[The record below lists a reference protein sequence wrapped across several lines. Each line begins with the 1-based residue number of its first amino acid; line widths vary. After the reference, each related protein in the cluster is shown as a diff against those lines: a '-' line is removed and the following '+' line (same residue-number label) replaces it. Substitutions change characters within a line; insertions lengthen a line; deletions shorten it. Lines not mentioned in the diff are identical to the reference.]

1 MSLSLI
7 PAKGFHGNEETII
20 CSWYLVPNTRFS
32 RSFYYCFAYMYALIF
47 LFSLKQTTMT
57 EGHSEQA
64 VQQHPTMMLL
74 ICYGP
79 VGLDLILPCCL
90 YWDCVVFMKLWE
102 INLFWFDLIKGSRT
116 FSRFAHSH
124 DFQSLQ
130 LRSTRKSRKVRIY
143 AGIRLFLKRFHS
155 IRIWYF

>member
-1 MSLSLI
+1 MSSCQSSSLVAHRGFEVVYAASEHEGLRPLNKTLSHPSGKDPAENDQSMDPPWYLIPKKRFIRFLFLSLFGVHVR
-7 PAKGFHGNEETII
+7 PDT
-20 CSWYLVPNTRFS
+20 S
-32 RSFYYCFAYMYALIF
+32 
-47 LFSLKQTTMT
+47 FSLQQTTMT

-102 INLFWFDLIKGSRT
+102 INLFWFDLIWPIRPVCANKKV
-116 FSRFAHSH
+116 
-124 DFQSLQ
+124 SLI
-130 LRSTRKSRKVRIY
+130 S
-143 AGIRLFLKRFHS
+143 
-155 IRIWYF
+155 